1 MSKILTVSV
10 AAYNVEQ
17 FLENT
22 LTTLADPRYVDKLEV
37 FVVDDGGKDGSLDI
51 ARRFEERFPDTFHAV
66 HKENGGYGSTVNYS
80 IAHATGKYFKLL
92 DGDDWM
98 STNGLAYLIKRLEQC
113 EDDVIITDFFIGPS
127 ESDLKVMNTRRAD
140 NTTIDVRAYDTDFPH
155 GHWALC
161 YKTEVL
167 KRSGV
172 VLPEHM
178 LYTDQYYS
186 TVPFAYASG
195 IRFINTPVYCYRY
208 GREEQSTSR
217 NSRIKH
223 AEEMLSI
230 CGDLMQFYKEHA
242 ESNNKYLFSR
252 VVRYYIV
259 AVRTL
264 LLFPVNTENLNRIK
278 EYETR
283 TKTEYP
289 EIFNAAANGSAMGKF
304 ISLLRKT
311 DYNIYWIV
319 KYFPDSLINR

>member
-1 MSKILTVSV
+1 MSKILTISV

-22 LTTLADPRYVDKLEV
+22 LTTLADSRYVDKLEV

-51 ARRFEERFPDTFHAV
+51 AKKFENRFPDTFHAV

-98 STNGLAYLIKRLEQC
+98 STNGLDYLIKRLELS
-113 EDDVIITDFFIGPS
+113 EEDVIITDYFIGPS
-127 ESDLKVMNTRRAD
+127 ENELKVINTGNDD
-140 NTTIDVRAYDTDFPH
+140 NCIKDVKDYATDFPH

-161 YKTEVL
+161 YKTDIL
-167 KRSGV
+167 RKSGV
-172 VLPEHM
+172 TLPEHM

-186 TVPFAYASG
+186 TVPFTVASR
-195 IRFINTPVYCYRY
+195 ILFINTPVYCYRL

-217 NSRIKH
+217 KSRVKH
-223 AEEMLSI
+223 AEEMLRI
-230 CGDLMQFYKEHA
+230 CEDLMSFYKEQTD
-242 ESNNKYLFSR
+242 NNKYLFSR

-264 LLFPVNTENLNRIK
+264 LLFPVNRENLRRVREYEKRIK
-278 EYETR
+278 S
-283 TKTEYP
+283 EYP
-289 EIFNAAANGSAMGKF
+289 EIYDAADNRSAMGRF

-311 DYNIYWIV
+311 NYNIYWIV
-319 KYFPDSLINR
+319 KFFPDSLINR